1 MSNSIDTASPFYS
14 SSISIVWSSWRPF
27 ECALSKQRRFLS
39 FDAQK
44 ILSGFAP
51 HPNLDLSGGYHA
63 ALTVLWGT
71 VLYEILL
78 AGRLYR
84 DRYRSLLWSYAD
96 TFLGAF
102 ICLSAGLNVLQPDL
116 RSSFWR
122 SLNSGKCHIKVTRDD
137 LLYSELRAPICCL
150 SSVGHPP
157 NAQSILNMASRYL
170 LASQG

>member
-1 MSNSIDTASPFYS
+1 MSNSIDAASPFYS
-14 SSISIVWSSWRPF
+14 SSISIVWSLWRPF
-27 ECALSKQRRFLS
+27 ECALSKQRQFLS

-44 ILSGFAP
+44 ILSGFVP
-51 HPNLDLSGGYHA
+51 YPSLDPSGEYHA
-63 ALTVLWGT
+63 ASTVLWGT

-96 TFLGAF
+96 TYLGAF
-102 ICLSAGLNVLQPDL
+102 ICLSAGLNVLQPHL

-122 SLNSGKCHIKVTRDD
+122 SLNSEKCHIKVTRDD
-137 LLYSELRAPICCL
+137 LLYSELRAPICCV

-170 LASQG
+170 PASRG